1 MEVVPL
7 FDVERMLLYN
17 SWLFDQDAR
26 IEAMTEAVDDE
37 GNVADG
43 AWSTVTGLG
52 AVPCYIDPASG
63 ERTGGASREIT
74 TPSGRVAIVSARIY
88 LQGLYTTVTE
98 EMRVVVG
105 GATYGIVAPPILAG
119 AVTIL
124 MGEVRR

>member
-26 IEAMTEAVDDE
+26 IEASSESVDAE
-37 GNVADG
+37 GNVSPAS
-43 AWSTVTGLG
+43 WSTVTGLG

-88 LQGLYTTVTE
+88 LKGQYPTITE
-98 EMRVVVG
+98 EMRVTVG
-105 GATYGIVAPPILAG
+105 GTTYGIVAPPTIAG
-119 AVTIL
+119 MATL
-124 MGEVRR
+124 LLGEVRR